1 MVCAQE
7 AYGQLGLDEVVLMP
21 VGQAPHRE
29 IESDPGAETRA
40 RLCDAAVEGVEW
52 LTVSRVEVERGGR
65 AYTVDTLAELT
76 QGRPETEY
84 VFVLGADQ
92 ARRLADWR
100 EPGRV
105 LELAELAVA
114 ERSGA
119 SVGDVRDTVAALGGG
134 GRLTTFA
141 MPRIDVSSTD
151 IRARIA
157 TGRPYRFLVPE
168 RVAVLIEREGFY
180 R

>member
-1 MVCAQE
+1 MICAQE
-7 AYGQLGLDEVVLMP
+7 AYGQLELDEVVLMP
-21 VGQAPHRE
+21 VGEAPHRE
-29 IESDPGAETRA
+29 IEKDPGAEVRA
-40 RLCDAAVEGVEW
+40 RLCDAAADDVGW
-52 LTVSRVEVERGGR
+52 LTVSRVEVERGGQT
-65 AYTVDTLAELT
+65 YTVDTLAELT
-76 QGRPETEY
+76 QRDSGTEY

-100 EPGRV
+100 EPARV

-114 ERSGA
+114 QRSGA
-119 SVGDVRDTVAALGGG
+119 SVDEVRETVAALGGD
-134 GRLTTFA
+134 GRMTTFA

-157 TGRPYRFLVPE
+157 NGQPYRFLVPE
-168 RVAVLIEREGFY
+168 RVAEIIEREGLY

>member
-1 MVCAQE
+1 LVCAQE
-7 AYGQLGLDEVVLMP
+7 AYEQLELDEVVLMP
-21 VGQAPHRE
+21 VGEAPHRE
-29 IESDPGAETRA
+29 IEKDPGAELRA
-40 RLCDAAVEGVEW
+40 VLCEAAVDGAQW
-52 LTVSRVEVERGGR
+52 LTVSRVEVERGGQT
-65 AYTVDTLAELT
+65 YTVETLAELT
-76 QGRPETEY
+76 QRNPETEY

-92 ARRLADWR
+92 ARRLAGWR
-100 EPGRV
+100 EPERV

-119 SVGDVRDTVAALGGG
+119 SVDEVRETVAALGGG
-134 GRLTTFA
+134 GRMKTFA
-141 MPRIDVSSTD
+141 MPRIDVSSTE

-168 RVAVLIEREGFY
+168 RVAEIIEREGLY